1 MDGFTLIELLL
12 ALGLA
17 AAVLGA
23 IYSLLYAGASG
34 WRRMHERAEML
45 QMGRAVLDRMAADLQ
60 NAVPLTRGA
69 WRDKTPFA
77 ADSASMSFPTL
88 LSLPEAEA
96 AGPPYWRPA
105 VGLVSY
111 RWSAPVAGVSGGGL
125 ERDWTAFVP
134 RDDADAPVD
143 GSDVYSE
150 FLSSMTFS
158 YAYRNR
164 PGSYP
169 PVVWSGTWRQA
180 DRIPGGVRVS
190 LRLSRKDD
198 GDGLSISKTIS
209 IPQGR
214 LGDAAWIA
222 NAGD

>member
-23 IYSLLYAGASG
+23 VYSLLYAGAAG
-34 WRRMHERAEML
+34 WKRMRERAEML
-45 QMGRAVLDRMAADLQ
+45 QMGRAVLDRMTEDLRD
-60 NAVPLTRGA
+60 AVPLTRGA
-69 WRDKTPFA
+69 WKDKAPFA
-77 ADSASMSFPTL
+77 ADSASMSFATL
-88 LSLPEAEA
+88 LSLPVPGA

-111 RWSAPVAGVSGGGL
+111 RWSAPVDGIPGGGL
-125 ERDWTAFVP
+125 ERDWTAFAP
-134 RDDADAPVD
+134 PQDADAPTD
-143 GSDVYSE
+143 GRDVYSE

-164 PGSYP
+164 PDGYP
-169 PVVWSGTWRQA
+169 PVVWSGAWRQP

-190 LRLSRKDD
+190 LRLRRKDD
-198 GDGLSISKTIS
+198 GDELTLSKTVS

-214 LGDAAWIA
+214 LGDAAWISNAA
-222 NAGD
+222 N